1 MTFPVIGCL
10 NWSVQQCKIP
20 CLLAKSGI
28 YCHVIFPIYLKVR
41 KKPMVSWISK
51 PTSSHR
57 WENWYPLVN
66 LHSYGKS
73 PFWMGKSNIS
83 MVIFNS
89 KLLNYQR
96 VCPILYGHYF
106 GIFGGHPSSS
116 FPCWSHHHFNAFQK
130 IPAQLLT
137 PLVIVMLAHIQYLN
151 IYKPQSVA
159 VFWRIICPIFLQ
171 TPHMFH
177 IKFVKECT
185 TPHLYK
191 FYGSSMAWLRQVFY
205 SLARNH

>member
-1 MTFPVIGCL
+1 MFVGKIRYLLSCDFSHVFEGKKKTHGFL
-10 NWSVQQCKIP
+10 NFKANVQP
-20 CLLAKSGI
+20 C
-28 YCHVIFPIYLKVR
+28 
-41 KKPMVSWISK
+41 
-51 PTSSHR
+51 

-171 TPHMFH
+171 TPICF
-177 IKFVKECT
+177 T
-185 TPHLYK
+185 LN
-191 FYGSSMAWLRQVFY
+191 SSKNAQLPISISSTGLLWPG
-205 SLARNH
+205 

>member
-1 MTFPVIGCL
+1 
-10 NWSVQQCKIP
+10 
-20 CLLAKSGI
+20 
-28 YCHVIFPIYLKVR
+28 
-41 KKPMVSWISK
+41 MVSWISK

-66 LHSYGKS
+66 LHSYRKS
-73 PFWMGKSNIS
+73 PFWMGKSTIS

-96 VCPILYGHYF
+96 VCPILYGNYF

-137 PLVIVMLAHIQYLN
+137 PLFIVMLAHIQYKHINPNQWRSFEELYAQYFFKTPICFTLN
-151 IYKPQSVA
+151 SSKNAQLPISVS
-159 VFWRIICPIFLQ
+159 I
-171 TPHMFH
+171 
-177 IKFVKECT
+177 
-185 TPHLYK
+185 
-191 FYGSSMAWLRQVFY
+191 SSTGLLWPG
-205 SLARNH
+205 